1 MGLLIQLSDLKTYL
15 QIGYTTDDVLLT
27 QIITNVSA
35 AIEADCQRSFSA
47 VLSYADLL
55 DGGVNALVLR
65 NRPVVEVMSVADLML
80 AASAEQYGFGSG
92 ATGPYTHTAQQ
103 IPLVPSSIAIGAD
116 SLAIT
121 DDGNGNLVAGG
132 VNVGTVNYTTGAMS
146 FTAPAPIPAGTQIL
160 CGYTPASAI
169 VPSPLYQLDAQEGLI
184 RALPQAPQNWPVPAG
199 MFQFLGL
206 TSVWG
211 IGERRW
217 SVSYTAGFSAVPADV
232 QQAALIWCAGKY
244 NRRDDLAMEAV
255 GDYRYQTEKGD
266 SGLTLEVEQLL
277 SRHKEVVF

>member
-1 MGLLIQLSDLKTYL
+1 MGLLIQLSDLHTNL
-15 QIGYTTDDVLLT
+15 QINYTTDDTLLM

-35 AIEADCQRSFSA
+35 AIEAYCQRSFSA
-47 VLSYADLL
+47 VLSYTDLL
-55 DGGVNALVLR
+55 DGGVNALVLW
-65 NRPVVEVMSVADLML
+65 NRPVVEVVSVADLML
-80 AASAEQYGFGSG
+80 AVSAEQYGFGNG
-92 ATGPYTHTAQQ
+92 TTGPYTHTAQQ
-103 IPLVPSSIAIGAD
+103 APDVPGSFAIGAG

-121 DDGNGNLVAGG
+121 DDGNGNLAAGG

-160 CGYTPASAI
+160 CGYTPASVI
-169 VPSPLYQLDAQEGLI
+169 VPSPLYHLYADEGVI
-184 RALPQAPQNWPVPAG
+184 RALPQPPQNWPIPAG
-199 MFQFLGL
+199 MFQFLGR

-217 SVSYTAGFSAVPADV
+217 AVSYTAGFSAVPADV
-232 QQAALIWCAGKY
+232 QQAALTWCAGKY

-266 SGLTLEVEQLL
+266 SGLPLEVEQLL
-277 SRHKEVVF
+277 SRYKEVVF